1 MPTTPSPL
9 RYPGGKTALF
19 KLASPLLEWN
29 GLRKTTYAEPFAG
42 GGGLALS
49 LLFEGVV
56 RRIVLND
63 IDPGIYALWDA
74 MLSRTD
80 DLTKLVTD
88 TPVTMDEWYRQRET
102 YRAMK
107 DEPSLE
113 LAFATL
119 FLNRTN
125 RSGVIKGGVI
135 GGMSQTGEYKLDCR
149 FPKDVIIEKIERI
162 ARYKRSISVMRQD
175 GQDFLRGMA
184 ERTDRVVHFIDP
196 PYFGKGSGLY
206 TNFYTA
212 DDHAALANVVR
223 SLEQPWVL
231 TYDLV
236 PEIESLYEGFAQYA
250 FDLNYTAAVKRVGTE
265 LMVTSAG
272 ISVAGIPQLRTSSAV
287 A

>member
-1 MPTTPSPL
+1 MPITPSPL

-63 IDPGIYALWDA
+63 IDPGIYSLWDA
-74 MLSRTD
+74 MLNETD
-80 DLTKLVTD
+80 ELVRLVSD
-88 TPVTMDEWYRQRET
+88 TPVTMDEWYTQRET

-135 GGMSQTGEYKLDCR
+135 GGIDQTGNYKLDCR
-149 FPKDVIIEKIERI
+149 FPKDVIVDKIERI
-162 ARYKRSISVMRQD
+162 ARYKRSISIMRED
-175 GQDFLRGMA
+175 GKDFLRGMS
-184 ERTDRVVHFIDP
+184 ERSDRVVHFIDP
-196 PYFGKGSGLY
+196 PYYGKGSGLY
-206 TNFYTA
+206 TNFYTPT
-212 DDHAALANVVR
+212 DHAELATVVR
-223 SLEQPWVL
+223 GLEQPWVL

-236 PEIESLYEGFAQYA
+236 PQIQELYEGYPQYA

-265 LMVTSAG
+265 LMVTSPD
-272 ISVAGIPQLRTSSAV
+272 ISVAGIPQLRTASA

>member
-1 MPTTPSPL
+1 MPSTPSPL

-19 KLASPLLEWN
+19 RLAQPLLVDN

-63 IDPGIYALWDA
+63 IDAGIYSLWDA
-74 MLSRTD
+74 MLNRTD
-80 DLTKLVTD
+80 ELVRLITD
-88 TPVTMDEWYRQRET
+88 TPVTMDEWFKQREN

-107 DEPSLE
+107 DAPSLE
-113 LAFATL
+113 LAFASL

-135 GGMSQTGEYKLDCR
+135 GGIDQTGDYKLDCR
-149 FPKDVIIEKIERI
+149 FQKDVIVDKIERI
-162 ARYKRSISVMRQD
+162 ARYRNSIAITRED
-175 GQDFLRGMA
+175 GQDFLRGMSD
-184 ERTDRVVHFIDP
+184 RTDRVVHFIDP
-196 PYFGKGSGLY
+196 PYYGKGSGLY
-206 TNFYTA
+206 TSFYTP
-212 DDHAALANVVR
+212 DDHADLANVVR
-223 SLEQPWVL
+223 GLEQPWVL

-236 PEIESLYEGFAQYA
+236 PQIQALYEGFPQYA

-265 LMVTSAG
+265 LMVTSPD
-272 ISVAGIPQLRTSSAV
+272 ISVDGIDRLRA
-287 A
+287 APEAA